1 MSENTPQTV
10 ARRRRF
16 PWILGGI
23 VLLLFTLLV
32 LLQSSNLWKTL
43 TVNSATD
50 TVLLYALSSLNFV
63 AFVIFAF
70 ILVRSLLKLRQ
81 ERKALQLGSKI
92 KTRLLVYFFAV
103 SLLPLIAMA
112 VFSYLFMNRALE
124 RWFSQMPENVVR
136 AGKNVQDEAIE
147 AQKQRLA
154 ETAKMLAAGIG
165 GEPPDQ
171 GALESI
177 RSAGELALLEVVDV
191 SGRPIISARSADA
204 ESEKLISELRAVR
217 EGRFDAEEL
226 SDGIGYDAAVARLAS
241 GNFLVVV
248 PAYGPAND
256 LGTTFQSALEE
267 FDRLKSQQVSVRQ
280 IGITTLGLLTFLL
293 IFASSWTAFY
303 IAKGI
308 TRPIR
313 SLAEGAKEIAGGN
326 LSHRVNVLAEDE
338 LELLVNAFN
347 EMSAELEANSAELR
361 ERRRYIETV
370 LQSLSTGV
378 ISFDA
383 SNRVTTINKAAI
395 EMLKLEEADLR
406 DLELDRLVNP
416 RNKQILARLL
426 ARATRTGQASE
437 QTVLKREQTDDGGE
451 TGEGLTVAL
460 TATALP
466 GGNGTVLVIEDLSEL
481 IAAQRAFA
489 WQEVARRMAH
499 EIKNPLTPIQLSAE
513 RIAKRM
519 DRDLDDAIHLSESGG
534 EGAAG
539 DRRSTSKVVRDGTE
553 TILREVTSLKMMVD
567 EFSRFARLP
576 DVKTESGNV
585 NELLG
590 QVALLY
596 EDRSADVN
604 FTLELAD
611 PLPDAMIDEEQL
623 KRVFVNLI
631 DNSLEAFEAGQN
643 GKSVSVSTRHDIARD
658 VIVAEVADT
667 GRGIAPSDFQKLFQ
681 PYFSTKGRGTGLGL
695 AIVQRIVSEHG
706 GKIKAVPNQPSGA
719 RFIVELPAVSRNGDA

>member
-92 KTRLLVYFFAV
+92 KTRLLVYFFAI

-136 AGKNVQDEAIE
+136 AGKNVQDEAIA

-154 ETAKMLAAGIG
+154 ETARMLATSIG
-165 GEPPDQ
+165 GELPEQ
-171 GALESI
+171 ASLEKL
-177 RSAGELALLEVVDV
+177 RAAGDLALLEVVDTGGSAV
-191 SGRPIISARSADA
+191 VSARSAEA
-204 ESEKLISELRAVR
+204 GGENLTTELRAVR
-217 EGRFDAEEL
+217 EGKFDAPEL
-226 SDGIGYDAAVARLAS
+226 SDGRGYDAAVARLAS

-338 LELLVNAFN
+338 LELLVTAFN

-395 EMLKLEEADLR
+395 QMLKLEDADLR

-416 RNKQILARLL
+416 RNRQILARLL
-426 ARATRTGQASE
+426 ARASRTGQASE
-437 QTVLKREQTDDGGE
+437 QTVLKREQTDDEGE

-466 GGNGTVLVIEDLSEL
+466 GGNGAVLVIEDLSEL

-519 DRDLDDAIHLSESGG
+519 DRDLGDAIHLSESGD
-534 EGAAG
+534 EGAAS
-539 DRRSTSKVVRDGTE
+539 DRRSTSKVVRDGTA

-576 DVKTESGNV
+576 DVKPESGNV

-590 QVALLY
+590 QVVQLY
-596 EDRSADVN
+596 EDRSADVSI
-604 FTLELAD
+604 TLELAD
-611 PLPDAMIDEEQL
+611 ALPDAMIDEEQL
-623 KRVFVNLI
+623 KRAFVNLI

-658 VIVAEVADT
+658 VIVAEVADS

-719 RFIVELPAVSRNGDA
+719 RFIIELPAVSRNGDS